1 MLKDIVAAKP
11 LDGYR
16 LHLRFEDGAE
26 GNVDVSALVP
36 FTGVFAVLRE
46 PETFAAVRVDPE
58 LGTVVWPNGAD
69 LDPAVLYSSITG
81 APLPGMGGADHA
93 R

>member
-1 MLKDIVAAKP
+1 MLKDVIAVQP

-16 LHLRFEDGAE
+16 LRLRFEDGAE
-26 GNVDVSALVP
+26 GAVDVAAMVA
-36 FTGVFAVLRE
+36 FTGVFAPLQDRAI
-46 PETFAAVRVDPE
+46 FAAVRVDSD

-69 LDPAVLYSSITG
+69 LDPAVLYAAATATPLLSGEG
-81 APLPGMGGADHA
+81 ARHA

>member
-1 MLKDIVAAKP
+1 MLKDIVAVQP

-16 LHLRFEDGAE
+16 LRLRFEDGAE
-26 GNVDVSALVP
+26 GDIDVSTMVP
-36 FTGVFAVLRE
+36 FTGVFAALKDRS
-46 PETFAAVRVDPE
+46 TFAAVRVDPD

-69 LDPAVLYSSITG
+69 LDPAVLYTTVTG
-81 APLPGMGGADHA
+81 APLPGADGSHHA

>member
-1 MLKDIVAAKP
+1 MLRDVVEVKP

-16 LHLRFEDGAE
+16 LWLRFDDGVQGE
-26 GNVDVSALVP
+26 VDVSAMVA
-36 FTGVFAVLRE
+36 FKGVFEDLADPLV
-46 PETFAAVRVDPE
+46 FASVQVNEE

-69 LDPAVLYSSITG
+69 LDPAVLYDRISKAVSS
-81 APLPGMGGADHA
+81 